1 MRYLIT
7 GGAGFIGSHLAEH
20 LLRAGDSVAVLDK
33 LSTGRFDNIRH
44 LVGHPGFT
52 YFIGPVEDPALLTE
66 AGRDCDAIFHLA
78 AAVGV
83 ELIVRDPV
91 GTIETNIN
99 GAEAV
104 LRFAVRYGKRVLV
117 TSSSEVYGKTA
128 KLPFTEEDDVTYGPT
143 SRPRWAYAIS
153 KAIDEFLVRAYADS
167 KGLPGIVARL
177 FNTVGP
183 RQVGHY
189 GMVIPRFVDQALRG
203 GPIVIYGDGNQT
215 RCFAHVCDIVSAL
228 YDLIQLPRLNGEIV
242 NLGSN
247 ERVSIENLAQQ
258 VRARV
263 NPQADIQHLRYE
275 AVFGPGFEDMH
286 DREPDLSRARHADRI
301 CPTTQPRPDSR
312 RRHRRPPAVSRRS
325 AGGRGT
331 HYPLEGRHRF
341 FRQTAA
347 CSEQVR
353 RRVVPATQEK

>member
-7 GGAGFIGSHLAEH
+7 GGAGFIGSHLSEH
-20 LLRAGDSVAVLDK
+20 LLKAGDSVVVLDK

-44 LVGHPGFT
+44 LVGQPKFS
-52 YFIGPVEDPALLTE
+52 YFVGPVEDTGLLAE
-66 AGRDCDAIFHLA
+66 AARDCDAIFHLA

-99 GAEAV
+99 GTEAV

-128 KLPFTEEDDVTYGPT
+128 RLPFREDDDVTYGAT

-153 KAIDEFLVRAYADS
+153 KAVDEFLVRAYAES
-167 KGLPGIVARL
+167 KGLPGIAVRL

-203 GPIVIYGDGNQT
+203 GPITVYGDGRQT
-215 RCFAHVCDIVSAL
+215 RCFAHVADIVAAL
-228 YDLIQLPRLNGEIV
+228 RDLICLPELNGEIV

-247 ERVSIENLAQQ
+247 ERVTIRNLAERVRNRVDPQ
-258 VRARV
+258 VE
-263 NPQADIQHLRYE
+263 IQHVPYE
-275 AVFGPGFEDMH
+275 AVFGASFEDMQ
-286 DREPDLSRARHADRI
+286 DREPDLSRAAELIGYAPRYDLARILTDVIGERRKYVCDQPVAHASEL
-301 CPTTQPRPDSR
+301 TTTSR
-312 RRHRRPPAVSRRS
+312 RARGSR
-325 AGGRGT
+325 
-331 HYPLEGRHRF
+331 
-341 FRQTAA
+341 
-347 CSEQVR
+347 
-353 RRVVPATQEK
+353 